1 MGITRVSAGKL
12 SHVVKV
18 TDSEYSL
25 ESPLTL
31 NHRDS
36 GEWGTTQSHQHD
48 TFQRGDETSYSL
60 SSSFAFYGKNNALLS
75 DILHHTSEH
84 TRTL

>member
-60 SSSFAFYGKNNALLS
+60 SSSFAFLWR
-75 DILHHTSEH
+75 E
-84 TRTL
+84 